1 MAADLKSADPKG
13 FVSSNLTPSALWRI
27 LVCVPYPLYCP
38 HMEDYGTPLVTWQVD
53 EYQRVERSTRW
64 YLIAGI
70 VAVALIVYAVATAN
84 FLFAVIILM
93 AGIVTLVTSFT
104 APRRIDVVVTDLGVA
119 IGERFYE
126 HKKIRDFSIAYQPP
140 EVKILY
146 LDFTSPFNPLLSVP
160 LEETDPND
168 VRDALLDYCQ
178 ENLDRTEETLTDRMR
193 RVYKL

>member
-1 MAADLKSADPKG
+1 
-13 FVSSNLTPSALWRI
+13 
-27 LVCVPYPLYCP
+27 
-38 HMEDYGTPLVTWQVD
+38 MEDYGTPLVTWQVD
-53 EYQRVERSTRW
+53 EYPRVERSTRW

-70 VAVALIVYAVATAN
+70 LAVAMIIYAVATAN

-104 APRRIDVVVTDLGVA
+104 APRRIDVVVTDMGVA
-119 IGERFYE
+119 IGDRFFEY
-126 HKKIRDFSIAYQPP
+126 KKIKDFSIAYQPP

-146 LDFTSPFNPLLSVP
+146 LDFVSPLTPLLSVP
-160 LEETDPND
+160 LEETDPNN
-168 VRDALLDYCQ
+168 VRETLLDYCQ